1 MIKLD
6 LTTRR
11 AKPGDAAVI
20 SRHRRLMFEAMG
32 HSDVGKLDAMEAAY
46 VGWVRE
52 RLARDE
58 YLGWLVVTPEGFAAS
73 GLGLWV
79 RELPPNPADMCGRRG
94 YIFNVYTYPDYR
106 RRGLARQL
114 IMESLA
120 WCRDNGIQAVT
131 LHYSEDGRSLYESI
145 GFTVHN
151 EMIFWTR
158 NLASQP
164 VIDAESTHA

>member
-6 LTTRR
+6 LTMRR
-11 AKPGDAAVI
+11 ATPDDAAII

-32 HSDVGKLDAMEAAY
+32 FSDVGKLDAMEAAY
-46 VGWVRE
+46 VGWVRD

-73 GLGLWV
+73 GVGLWV
-79 RELPPNPADMCGRRG
+79 RDFAPHPADMSGQRG

-114 IMESLA
+114 VLESLV
-120 WCRDNGIQAVT
+120 WCRDHGMQAVT
-131 LHYSEDGRSLYESI
+131 LHYSRDGKSIYESL
-145 GFTVHN
+145 GFKMDN
-151 EMIFWTR
+151 GMIFWTR
-158 NLASQP
+158 DLPQIISGGGR
-164 VIDAESTHA
+164 